1 MSSVLSEQLSCPE
14 FRHGME
20 KVQDKIT
27 LGEVRR
33 MKAGMEQRIATLLSD
48 FEQQTGCTICDIGHW
63 HNEFSEGVSR
73 VEIRVELR

>member
-1 MSSVLSEQLSCPE
+1 MNSVLSEQLTCPV

-20 KVQDKIT
+20 KVQDKMS

-33 MKAGMEQRIATLLSD
+33 MKAGIEHRIATLLSD
-48 FEQQTGCTICDIGHW
+48 FEQHTGCTVCDVGFW